1 MSKLKVLDLY
11 SETDENR
18 VNDFVNNTRSS
29 LSVSTNL
36 KKVETNFEWLY
47 IMEDTVPYLFNILKN
62 SNRLIV
68 NEEEIVKIELAR
80 KITVDSVKHL
90 SKHTNFIQKIEDN
103 GDVQPS
109 KILNINKEESFNTY
123 ENRLIYTLIENMKSF
138 IAIKKKELVTA
149 SGIKDIKKANYKGRS
164 KVGKEQIT
172 IDFSYTSSLVDEE
185 TVKGEGSVPE
195 RIEKLETD
203 LKALCSTE
211 VYKFLQK
218 EHVARVIPPIKK
230 TNVILKNT
238 NFQYAMKLWYFLQS
252 HVANDTKITKNNKTY
267 EDDGVLKDYIN
278 EAFLLNYLAMDTLS
292 SESISE
298 EEREKTVNEITD
310 NLIERIV
317 ELNTDLPV
325 EKLKEKISEKIAVTK
340 LKKEASLSEIQNVF
354 TSHINSYLDKIES
367 INI

>member
-11 SETDENR
+11 SQTDENR

-80 KITVDSVKHL
+80 KITVESVRHL

-123 ENRLIYTLIENMKSF
+123 ENRLIYTLIESMKNF
-138 IAIKKKELVTA
+138 IAIKKKETVTA
-149 SGIKDIKKANYKGRS
+149 SGTKDVKKASYKG
-164 KVGKEQIT
+164 KTNVGKEQIS
-172 IDFSYTSSLVDEE
+172 IDVSYTSSFINEDE
-185 TVKGEGSVPE
+185 VKGEGSVPE

-203 LKALCSTE
+203 IKALCSTD

-252 HVANDTKITKNNKTY
+252 HVANDTKNALKTSLHPLRVLFILDIMSPPDRVCVLKIYKNNY
-267 EDDGVLKDYIN
+267 
-278 EAFLLNYLAMDTLS
+278 
-292 SESISE
+292 
-298 EEREKTVNEITD
+298 
-310 NLIERIV
+310 
-317 ELNTDLPV
+317 
-325 EKLKEKISEKIAVTK
+325 
-340 LKKEASLSEIQNVF
+340 
-354 TSHINSYLDKIES
+354 
-367 INI
+367 

>member
-1 MSKLKVLDLY
+1 MSKLKVIDLCANK
-11 SETDENR
+11 SDK
-18 VNDFVNNTRSS
+18 VMDDFTNNTRSS
-29 LSVSTNL
+29 LTVSTNL

-47 IMEDTVPYLFNILKN
+47 IMEETIPYLFNILKN

-109 KILNINKEESFNTY
+109 KILNINKEESYNTY

-138 IAIKKKELVTA
+138 VAIKRKEVVTA
-149 SGIKDIKKANYKGRS
+149 SGIKDIKKANYKGRTN
-164 KVGKEQIT
+164 VGKEQIS
-172 IDFSYTSSLVDEE
+172 IDVSYSSSLINEE
-185 TVKGEGSVPE
+185 EVKGEGSVPE
-195 RIEKLETD
+195 RIDKLEND
-203 LKALCSTE
+203 LKALCSTD

-252 HVANDTKITKNNKTY
+252 HVANDTKVIKENKTY
-267 EDDGVLKDYIN
+267 EDNGLLKEYIT
-278 EAFLLNYLAMDTLS
+278 EAFMLNYLAMDTLS
-292 SESISE
+292 GEVSQE
-298 EEREKTVNEITD
+298 EKERVVGEMTD
-310 NLIERIV
+310 NLIEKIV
-317 ELNTDLPV
+317 ELNADMPT
-325 EKLKEKISEKIAVTK
+325 EKLKDKISEKISITK
-340 LKKEASLSEIQNVF
+340 YKKEASLSEIQNIF
-354 TSHINSYLDKIES
+354 TSHIDSYLEKIENIS
-367 INI
+367 I